1 MIQSSI
7 EGATWKYSGPKKY
20 LDYIWRFFTF
30 VVFFL
35 KKIHDMNCVYLG
47 VGQPQTSQTA
57 SAVGF
62 GVDGAE
68 LLFDRAEI
76 GHERIE
82 IHILPLVQRLCRH
95 RDIRMWDKTTNR
107 AREEICS
114 KVRLPETVC
123 VCVRLTVDV
132 VDGESVGEVGH
143 VSLLSEGSFLLRGLL
158 RASIIQTLVDRRR
171 REFMCATPLSCFSVF
186 AFQYSVTGVHS
197 SMYFFNRQSHSGVTY
212 YST

>member
-1 MIQSSI
+1 MKIFR
-7 EGATWKYSGPKKY
+7 TKKVFG
-20 LDYIWRFFTF
+20 LHLTFFYF
-30 VVFFL
+30 CCVLL

-95 RDIRMWDKTTNR
+95 RDIRM
-107 AREEICS
+107 
-114 KVRLPETVC
+114 
-123 VCVRLTVDV
+123 
-132 VDGESVGEVGH
+132 
-143 VSLLSEGSFLLRGLL
+143 
-158 RASIIQTLVDRRR
+158 
-171 REFMCATPLSCFSVF
+171 
-186 AFQYSVTGVHS
+186 
-197 SMYFFNRQSHSGVTY
+197 
-212 YST
+212 

>member
-1 MIQSSI
+1 MIQSSV
-7 EGATWKYSGPKKY
+7 EGATDKYSEQKVFR
-20 LDYIWRFFTF
+20 LHRRFLLLLC
-30 VVFFL
+30 FFL

-76 GHERIE
+76 SHERIE

-107 AREEICS
+107 AREEICF

-123 VCVRLTVDV
+123 VCVCLTIDV

-158 RASIIQTLVDRRR
+158 RASIIQTLSDRRR
-171 REFMCATPLSCFSVF
+171 REFMCATPLSCCVF
-186 AFQYSVTGVHS
+186 AFRVQCDRS
-197 SMYFFNRQSHSGVTY
+197 SFINIFFQQTTITFWCNLLQ
-212 YST
+212 